1 MSDDGDHKHEK
12 KKEKEKKQDRSVRN
26 LSFEEAIQLCFFI
39 TIGWNTYKKI

>member
-26 LSFEEAIQLCFFI
+26 LSFEEAI
-39 TIGWNTYKKI
+39 